1 LPTPTGKASPPEKGL
16 TTEVLLEEAEGS
28 GFSFPWFVSYKFF
41 NSLFL
46 GLSIGSVF
54 TLYAPLDPS
63 TFSAG
68 GIGLAIATLLIATQY
83 HRLFTRLWF
92 FRLSVLVEAAILSGV
107 IAVLTMES
115 GQRLALFIYLGYQ
128 LSFAFGSY
136 LVRFETLLISGE
148 EQLKTL
154 DIAKQAAYLLGMGL
168 AWLTYR
174 VLESR
179 WAIEDADAQ
188 VKALYG
194 VLLIIEAAVFFTL
207 LKSFPNRSKTVSV

>member
-1 LPTPTGKASPPEKGL
+1 MPTPTGKASPPEKGL
-16 TTEVLLEEAEGS
+16 TTEVLLEDAEGS

-54 TLYAPLDPS
+54 TLYSPLDPS

-115 GQRLALFIYLGYQ
+115 GPRLALFIYLGYQ

-194 VLLIIEAAVFFTL
+194 ALVVIEAAVFFTL

>member
-16 TTEVLLEEAEGS
+16 TTEVLLEDAEGP

-174 VLESR
+174 ALESR

-194 VLLIIEAAVFFTL
+194 ILLIIETAVFFTL
-207 LKSFPNRSKTVSV
+207 LKSFPNRPKTVSV

>member
-1 LPTPTGKASPPEKGL
+1 MPTPTGKASPPEKGL
-16 TTEVLLEEAEGS
+16 TTEVLLEDAEGP

-174 VLESR
+174 ALESR

-207 LKSFPNRSKTVSV
+207 LKSFPNRPKTVSV

>member
-1 LPTPTGKASPPEKGL
+1 MPTPTGKASPPEKGL

>member
-1 LPTPTGKASPPEKGL
+1 
-16 TTEVLLEEAEGS
+16 
-28 GFSFPWFVSYKFF
+28 YKFF

-174 VLESR
+174 ALESR

-194 VLLIIEAAVFFTL
+194 ILLIIEAAVFFTL
-207 LKSFPNRSKTVSV
+207 LKSFPNRPKTVSL

>member
-1 LPTPTGKASPPEKGL
+1 MPTPTGKASPPEKGL
-16 TTEVLLEEAEGS
+16 TTEVLLEDAEGP

-174 VLESR
+174 ALESR

>member
-1 LPTPTGKASPPEKGL
+1 MPTGRELPPEKGL
-16 TTEVLLEEAEGS
+16 ITDVQPGKANALE
-28 GFSFPWFVSYKFF
+28 FSFPWFVSYKFF

-54 TLYAPLDPS
+54 TLYAPLDPK

-68 GIGLAIATLLIATQY
+68 GIGLAVATLLIATQY
-83 HRLFTRLWF
+83 HRLFSRLWF

-107 IAVLTMES
+107 IAVLIMES
-115 GQRLALFIYLGYQ
+115 GQSLALFVYLGYQ

-148 EQLKTL
+148 EQPKTL

-168 AWLTYR
+168 AWGIYRLLETYWL
-174 VLESR
+174 V
-179 WAIEDADAQ
+179 DGADAQ

-194 VLLIIEAAVFFTL
+194 VLLFVEASVLFTL
-207 LKSFPNRSKTVSV
+207 VKSFPNRSKSVNLPV

>member
-1 LPTPTGKASPPEKGL
+1 
-16 TTEVLLEEAEGS
+16 
-28 GFSFPWFVSYKFF
+28 
-41 NSLFL
+41 
-46 GLSIGSVF
+46 
-54 TLYAPLDPS
+54 
-63 TFSAG
+63 
-68 GIGLAIATLLIATQY
+68 
-83 HRLFTRLWF
+83 
-92 FRLSVLVEAAILSGV
+92 
-107 IAVLTMES
+107 MES

>member
-1 LPTPTGKASPPEKGL
+1 MPTPTGKASPPEKGL
-16 TTEVLLEEAEGS
+16 TTEVLLEGAEGP

>member
-1 LPTPTGKASPPEKGL
+1 MPTPTGKALPPEKGL
-16 TTEVLLEEAEGS
+16 TTEVLLEGAEGP

-54 TLYAPLDPS
+54 TLYAPLSPS

-68 GIGLAIATLLIATQY
+68 GIGLAVATLLIATQY
-83 HRLFTRLWF
+83 HRLFTRRWF
-92 FRLSVLVEAAILSGV
+92 FKLSLLVEAAILSGV
-107 IAVLTMES
+107 IAVLTMET
-115 GQRLALFIYLGYQ
+115 GQQLALFIYLGYQ

-136 LVRFETLLISGE
+136 LVRVETLLISGE
-148 EQLKTL
+148 EQLKIL
-154 DIAKQAAYLLGMGL
+154 DVAKQIAYLVGMGL
-168 AWLTYR
+168 AWVTYR

-179 WAIEDADAQ
+179 WSIEGADAQ

-194 VLLIIEAAVFFTL
+194 ILLIIQAAVFFTL

>member
-1 LPTPTGKASPPEKGL
+1 MPTPTGKASPPEKGL
-16 TTEVLLEEAEGS
+16 TTEVLLEDAEGP

-174 VLESR
+174 ALESR

-194 VLLIIEAAVFFTL
+194 ILLIIEAAVFFTL
-207 LKSFPNRSKTVSV
+207 LKSFPNRPKTVSV

>member
-1 LPTPTGKASPPEKGL
+1 MPTPTGKASPPEKGL
-16 TTEVLLEEAEGS
+16 TTEVRLEEAEGS

-136 LVRFETLLISGE
+136 LVRFETLLISSE

>member
-16 TTEVLLEEAEGS
+16 TTEVLLEGAEGP